1 MSDSTLMFR
10 KGPLLAFALGLA
22 LAAAPACAAGRAAV
36 PDPTRP
42 AVFIPAEGDAE
53 ADAEPAADRQ
63 LQSTLVS
70 PRQRAAVIDGQRYAE
85 GDRLGDARILSIQA
99 GVVRLRGPEGD
110 SELRLSFS
118 PVTRPVS
125 R

>member
-1 MSDSTLMFR
+1 MSDYTLMFR
-10 KGPLLAFALGLA
+10 QGPLLAFALGLA

-42 AVFIPAEGDAE
+42 AVFIPAEGDA
-53 ADAEPAADRQ
+53 DASPAASRQ

-99 GVVRLRGPEGD
+99 GVVRLRGPDGD

>member
-1 MSDSTLMFR
+1 MSDYTLMFR
-10 KGPLLAFALGLA
+10 QGPLLAFALGLA
-22 LAAAPACAAGRAAV
+22 LGAAPACAAGRAAV

-42 AVFIPAEGDAE
+42 AVFIPAGGDAD
-53 ADAEPAADRQ
+53 ADAAPAASRQ

-99 GVVRLRGPEGD
+99 GVVRLRGPDGD